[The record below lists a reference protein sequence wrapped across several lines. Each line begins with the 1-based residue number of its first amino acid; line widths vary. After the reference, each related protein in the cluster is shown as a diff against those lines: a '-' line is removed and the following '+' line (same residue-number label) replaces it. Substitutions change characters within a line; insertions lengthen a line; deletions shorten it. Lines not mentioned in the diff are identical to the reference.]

1 MWRMHLSVSR
11 KIHANKSKVF
21 IGGGQIMASL
31 GNITFKKKRTVLHW
45 SKSNGQYKHW
55 TTLSDGHVIKKTVQM
70 QL

>member
-11 KIHANKSKVF
+11 KIHANESNFF

-31 GNITFKKKRTVLHW
+31 GNITFKNRTVLHW

-55 TTLSDGHVIKKTVQM
+55 TTLSDEHVITKTAQM